1 MVDKDGFHDPDTGI
15 FYNILQYLYTFAPS
29 NIHSI
34 LPMTLSSDI
43 QLLISPPFL
52 SVIRQSKRPSLPSYS
67 FRVTLIFLQ
76 SISISSCEWSSPI
89 NSAVGGEKG
98 KAKAICLFNC
108 RSTQCFL
115 FMCQGT
121 YIWILLYASIRGR
134 MEKKSQGEIMA
145 FENGSLSNDAMRSL
159 LCVGTQLKC
168 GGKQGRR
175 KKGWR

>member
-15 FYNILQYLYTFAPS
+15 FYNILQYLYTFAAS

-34 LPMTLSSDI
+34 LPVTLSSDI

-52 SVIRQSKRPSLPSYS
+52 SVSQSSLPSYS

-98 KAKAICLFNC
+98 KAKAICLFNY
-108 RSTQCFL
+108 RNTQCFL

-134 MEKKSQGEIMA
+134 VEKKSQGEVMA

-159 LCVGTQLKC
+159 LCVGTQFKC
-168 GGKQGRR
+168 GGK
-175 KKGWR
+175 